1 MNDANTASERPPY
14 GAALVVTL
22 VVLAGYIASLA
33 PTVTFWDAGEFIAAT
48 KILGIPHPPGT
59 PLFVLM
65 GHVWATLLPFG
76 SWAFRTNLLSATFSA
91 AAAGV
96 WFLVVYESLQGAQG
110 AQGAEGARDWMRLA
124 GAGAAAIIGAFSF
137 TNWLNSNETEVY
149 AISTFMVASSCW
161 LALRWRSS
169 RGTRRAPVYLL
180 LIVYLQGLS
189 VANHLLALL
198 VGPAVIGFIF
208 FTLRSAPAPDA
219 LERRHEWAKLAAMA
233 GIWALLIGTGLG
245 NTTLLLV
252 GALCFAVA
260 GIFAFTAGAG
270 GFAVMALLLAV
281 VGVSP
286 YLFPYIRS
294 AQHPMVNEAA
304 PATWDALLAVIRRAQ
319 YPPRGPFD
327 DPTVAHGEGNPGRSL
342 TIIWLQVQNYFLYW
356 LWQFGK
362 SQLLAVQAVAFAVF
376 LGLGVR
382 GSLAQRKSDR
392 GAWWLLLLLW
402 LVTGAGLVAYM
413 NFKPGFSLGYAPD
426 LFPDGNNHEVRER
439 DYFFVVSFVV
449 WGLWAGVGLWSLV
462 ESAARRQGG
471 RAAGAA
477 RVPVAAALFLV
488 ALVPPV
494 LNWREASR
502 SAGADR
508 TLAADLAYNLLNSV
522 PPYGILFTYGD
533 NDTFPLW
540 WAQEVAGIRQDVTV
554 VCLALAQTDWYMR
567 QLRDN
572 PIRPFNEAAA
582 PAVWQGLNP
591 VTPTWPLHSMT
602 DAEVENAAS
611 SPILLDSA
619 MTIPIGPV
627 VASFKA
633 QTVLYPNDIVSLRI
647 IQQNI
652 GRRAI
657 VWSITTGDS
666 YMGLRDYL
674 VQQAMGFR
682 LATVRP
688 DSSQPGLSLG
698 GIGNIAVDIPL
709 TQRLAWDTYQYGR
722 LLGGATDRLESTA
735 ASMASSLSIPFTI
748 LAYHADA
755 KGDTAGVVKNL
766 ERAQQIA
773 PNEAIQSALT
783 AYRSHLLPAAPT
795 P

>member
-1 MNDANTASERPPY
+1 MNDHVAPQNPPY
-14 GAALVVTL
+14 RAALVVTL

-65 GHVWATLLPFG
+65 GHVWAALLPIG
-76 SWAFRTNLLSATFSA
+76 TWAWRTNLMSASFSA
-91 AAAGV
+91 AGAGI
-96 WFLVVYESLQGAQG
+96 WFLVVHESLGGGRAGQQ
-110 AQGAEGARDWMRLA
+110 EGRDWIRPL
-124 GAGAAAIIGAFSF
+124 GAAAAVIIGAFSF
-137 TNWLNSNETEVY
+137 TNWQNSNETEVY
-149 AISTFMVASSCW
+149 AVGTFMIAASCW
-161 LALRWRSS
+161 LALRWRSA

-198 VGPAVIGFIF
+198 VGPAVLGFILY
-208 FTLRSAPAPDA
+208 TLRSAPSTDA

-245 NTTLLLV
+245 NVGLFVL

-260 GIFAFTAGAG
+260 ALFALSAGAG
-270 GFAVMALLLAV
+270 GFAAISLLLAA

-286 YLFPYIRS
+286 YLYLYLRS
-294 AQHPMVNEAA
+294 GQHPIINEAA

-319 YPPRGPFD
+319 YPPRGPLD
-327 DPTVAHGEGNPGRSL
+327 DPTVAHGAGNPGRSL
-342 TIIWLQVQNYFLYW
+342 TIIWLQVQNYLLYW

-362 SQLLAVQAVAFAVF
+362 SSLLLVQAVAFAVF
-376 LGLGVR
+376 FGLGVR
-382 GSLAQRKSDR
+382 GSFLQRRTDR
-392 GAWWLLLLLW
+392 GAWWLLTLLW
-402 LVTGAGLVAYM
+402 LVTGAGLVVYM

-426 LFPDGNNHEVRER
+426 LFPDVGNHEVRER

-449 WGLWAGVGLWSLV
+449 WGLWAGIGLWGLV
-462 ESAARRQGG
+462 KQG
-471 RAAGAA
+471 AEGAA
-477 RVPVAAALFLV
+477 RETGAGRVGAIPISAALFLV

-502 SAGADR
+502 SYAADR

-540 WAQEVAGIRQDVTV
+540 WAQEVAGIRRDVTV

-572 PIRPFNEAAA
+572 PVRDFDEAAA
-582 PAVWQGLNP
+582 PKVWQGRNP
-591 VTPTWPLHSMT
+591 VKPTWPLHSMT
-602 DAEVENAAS
+602 DAEVQAAS
-611 SPILLDSA
+611 TSPILIDSTMA
-619 MTIPIGPV
+619 LPIGPI
-627 VASFKA
+627 VATLKA

-647 IQQNI
+647 IQQNL
-652 GRRAI
+652 GRREI
-657 VWSITTGDS
+657 VWSLTTGDS
-666 YMGLRDYL
+666 YEGLRAYVIQL
-674 VQQAMGFR
+674 AMGFR
-682 LATVRP
+682 LSTALP
-688 DSSQPGLSLG
+688 DSSQPGISLG
-698 GIGNIAVDIPL
+698 GIGNVAVDMPL
-709 TQRLAWDTYQYGR
+709 TQRLAWETYQYGD
-722 LLGGATDRLESTA
+722 LLTGRTDRLETTS

-755 KGDTAGVVKNL
+755 VGDTAAVVRNL
-766 ERAQQIA
+766 ERAQQIS

-783 AYRSHLLPAAPT
+783 TYRSHLLQAAPT

>member
-1 MNDANTASERPPY
+1 MSDAIEAPERPPY
-14 GAALVVTL
+14 GAALLVTL
-22 VVLAGYIASLA
+22 VVLAGYVASLA

-48 KILGIPHPPGT
+48 RILGIPHPPGT

-65 GHVWATLLPFG
+65 GHAWATLLPIG
-76 SWAFRTNLLSATFSA
+76 AWAYRTNLMSATFSA
-91 AAAGV
+91 AGAGL
-96 WFLVVYESLQGAQG
+96 WFLVVHESLRGG
-110 AQGAEGARDWMRLA
+110 EGGDGGEGGRSWTRLA

-137 TNWLNSNETEVY
+137 TNWQNSNETEVY
-149 AISTFMVASSCW
+149 AVGTFMIAASCW
-161 LALRWRSS
+161 LALRWRAA

-198 VGPAVIGFIF
+198 VGPAVIGFIIY
-208 FTLRSAPAPDA
+208 TIAGTRAPDP

-245 NTTLLLV
+245 NIVLLV
-252 GALCFAVA
+252 LGALCFAA
-260 GIFAFTAGAG
+260 AAAFAFTAGAG
-270 GFAVMALLLAV
+270 GFAAVALLLAA

-286 YLFPYIRS
+286 YLYLFIRS
-294 AQHPMVNEAA
+294 GQHPMVNEAA

-319 YPPRGPFD
+319 YPPRGPLD
-327 DPTVAHGEGNPGRSL
+327 DPTVLHGPGNPGRSL
-342 TIIWLQVQNYFLYW
+342 TIIWLQIQNYFLYW

-362 SQLLAVQAVAFAVF
+362 SSVLAVQAVVFAAF

-382 GSLAQRKSDR
+382 GSLALRRNDR
-392 GAWWLLLLLW
+392 GVWWLLLLLW

-413 NFKPGFSLGYAPD
+413 NFKPGFSLGYAKD
-426 LFPDGNNHEVRER
+426 LFPDPGNHEVRER

-449 WGLWAGVGLWSLV
+449 WGLWAGIGLWSLV
-462 ESAARRQGG
+462 KGAARRQGG
-471 RAAGAA
+471 RAAGSAA
-477 RVPVAAALFLV
+477 LALFLL
-488 ALVPPV
+488 ALVPPI

-508 TLAADLAYNLLNSV
+508 TLAADLSYNLLNSV

-572 PIRPFNEAAA
+572 PIRDFDEAAA
-582 PAVWQGLNP
+582 PSVWQGLRSVKP
-591 VTPTWPLHSMT
+591 SWPLHTMT
-602 DAEVENAAS
+602 DAEVRSAS
-611 SPILLDSA
+611 TSPILIDSTMA
-619 MTIPIGPV
+619 LPIGPI
-627 VASFKA
+627 VATLKA

-647 IQQNI
+647 IQQNL
-652 GRRAI
+652 GRRAV
-657 VWSITTGDS
+657 VWSLTTGDS
-666 YMGLRDYL
+666 YEGLRDYV

-682 LATVRP
+682 LATARP
-688 DSSQPGLSLG
+688 DSTQPGISLG
-698 GIGNIAVDIPL
+698 GIGNVAVDMPL
-709 TQRLAWDTYQYGR
+709 TQRLAWDTYRYGA
-722 LLGGATDRLESTA
+722 LLSGTTDRLESTA

-755 KGDTAGVVKNL
+755 VGDTAAVVKNL

-773 PNEAIQSALT
+773 PNEAIESALRS
-783 AYRSHLLPAAPT
+783 YKSHLLPAP
-795 P
+795 PIP

>member
-1 MNDANTASERPPY
+1 
-14 GAALVVTL
+14 
-22 VVLAGYIASLA
+22 
-33 PTVTFWDAGEFIAAT
+33 
-48 KILGIPHPPGT
+48 
-59 PLFVLM
+59 
-65 GHVWATLLPFG
+65 
-76 SWAFRTNLLSATFSA
+76 
-91 AAAGV
+91 
-96 WFLVVYESLQGAQG
+96 
-110 AQGAEGARDWMRLA
+110 
-124 GAGAAAIIGAFSF
+124 
-137 TNWLNSNETEVY
+137 
-149 AISTFMVASSCW
+149 
-161 LALRWRSS
+161 
-169 RGTRRAPVYLL
+169 VYLL

-208 FTLRSAPAPDA
+208 FTLRSAPLPEP

-245 NTTLLLV
+245 DTTLLLM
-252 GALCFAVA
+252 GALCFAA
-260 GIFAFTAGAG
+260 AAMFAFTAGAG
-270 GFAVMALLLAV
+270 GFAAMALLLAV

-286 YLFPYIRS
+286 YLYPYIRS

-304 PATWDALLAVIRRAQ
+304 PSTWDALLAVIRRAQ
-319 YPPRGPFD
+319 YPPRGPLD
-327 DPTVAHGEGNPGRSL
+327 DPTVAHGPGNPGRSL
-342 TIIWLQVQNYFLYW
+342 TIIWLQIQNYLLYW
-356 LWQFGK
+356 VWQFGK
-362 SQLLAVQAVAFAVF
+362 SSMLAVKAVTFATF
-376 LGLGVR
+376 FCLGVL
-382 GSLAQRKSDR
+382 GSLVQRQRDR
-392 GAWWLLLLLW
+392 GAWWLLFLLW
-402 LVTGAGLVAYM
+402 LVTGIGLVVYM

-426 LFPDGNNHEVRER
+426 LFPNGNNHEVRER

-462 ESAARRQGG
+462 KQ
-471 RAAGAA
+471 RAAGGAA
-477 RVPVAAALFLV
+477 MALLLV

-494 LNWREASR
+494 LNWQEASR
-502 SAGADR
+502 SRGADR
-508 TLAADLAYNLLNSV
+508 TLAADLAYNLLNTV

-572 PIRPFNEAAA
+572 PIRAFDEAAA

-591 VTPTWPLHSMT
+591 VKPTWPLHTMT
-602 DAEVENAAS
+602 DAEVQNASS

-619 MTIPIGPV
+619 MSLPMGPV

-666 YMGLRDYL
+666 YEGLRDYM

-682 LATVRP
+682 LDTVRP
-688 DSSQPGLSLG
+688 DSSQPGLSPG
-698 GIGNIAVDIPL
+698 GIGNVAVDIPL
-709 TQRLAWDTYQYGR
+709 THRLAWETYRYGY
-722 LLGGATDRLESTA
+722 LLSGRTDRLESTS

-755 KGDTAGVVKNL
+755 LGDTAAVVKNL
-766 ERAQQIA
+766 YRAQQIA
-773 PNEAIQSALT
+773 PNEAIQAALT
-783 AYRSHLLPAAPT
+783 AYKSHLLPAAPT

>member
-1 MNDANTASERPPY
+1 MTDAVAPQDRPPY
-14 GAALVVTL
+14 RAALAVTL

-65 GHVWATLLPFG
+65 GHVWAALLPLG
-76 SWAFRTNLLSATFSA
+76 SWAYRTNLMSASFSA
-91 AAAGV
+91 AGAGV
-96 WFLVVYESLQGAQG
+96 WFLVVYESLRDTKGA
-110 AQGAEGARDWMRLA
+110 A
-124 GAGAAAIIGAFSF
+124 GATGASQVRMLGAAAAAIIGAFSF
-137 TNWLNSNETEVY
+137 TNWQNSNETEVY
-149 AISTFMVASSCW
+149 AVGTFTIAASCW
-161 LALRWRSS
+161 LALRWRAA

-198 VGPAVIGFIF
+198 VGPAIIGFIF
-208 FTLRSAPAPDA
+208 FTLRATPLPDA

-245 NTTLLLV
+245 NVKLLAL
-252 GALCFAVA
+252 GALCFVVA
-260 GIFAFTAGAG
+260 TLFALTAGAG
-270 GFAVMALLLAV
+270 GFATIALLLAV

-286 YLFPYIRS
+286 YLFLYIRS
-294 AQHPMVNEAA
+294 GQHPMVNEAA

-319 YPPRGPFD
+319 YPPRGPLD
-327 DPTVAHGEGNPGRSL
+327 DPTVVHGPDNPGRSL
-342 TIIWLQVQNYFLYW
+342 TIIWLQIQNYLLYW

-362 SQLLAVQAVAFAVF
+362 SGMVVVQAVVFAGF

-382 GSLAQRKSDR
+382 GSLTQRRNDR

-413 NFKPGFSLGYAPD
+413 NFKPGFSLGYAKD
-426 LFPDGNNHEVRER
+426 LFPDINNHEVRER

-449 WGLWAGVGLWSLV
+449 WGLWAGMGLWSLV
-462 ESAARRQGG
+462 K
-471 RAAGAA
+471 RAAERRAGTTAKI
-477 RVPVAAALFLV
+477 PVAAALFLV

-502 SAGADR
+502 RSGADR
-508 TLAADLAYNLLNSV
+508 TLAADLAYNLLNTV

-572 PIRPFNEAAA
+572 PVRDFDEAAA
-582 PAVWQGLNP
+582 PKVWQGLHP
-591 VTPTWPLHSMT
+591 VKPTWPLHSMT
-602 DAEVENAAS
+602 DDEVKSAS
-611 SPILLDSA
+611 TSPILIDST
-619 MTIPIGPV
+619 MSLPIGPI
-627 VASFKA
+627 VATLKA

-647 IQQNI
+647 IQQNL

-657 VWSITTGDS
+657 VWSLTTGDS
-666 YMGLRDYL
+666 YEGLRDYV

-688 DSSQPGLSLG
+688 DSSQPGISLG
-698 GIGNIAVDIPL
+698 GIGNVAVDMPL
-709 TQRLAWDTYQYGR
+709 TQTLAWETYQYGS
-722 LLGGATDRLESTA
+722 LLSGTTDRLESTA

-755 KGDTAGVVKNL
+755 VGDTAAVVKNL
-766 ERAQQIA
+766 ERADQIA
-773 PNEAIQSALT
+773 PNEAIRSALT
-783 AYRSHLLPAAPT
+783 AYKSHLLQAAPT

>member
-1 MNDANTASERPPY
+1 MSAIESQERPPY
-14 GAALVVTL
+14 RAALIVCL

-65 GHVWATLLPFG
+65 GHVWATLLPIG
-76 SWAFRTNLLSATFSA
+76 AWEYRTNLLSASFSA
-91 AAAGV
+91 AAAGA
-96 WFLVVYESLQGAQG
+96 WFLVVHESLAGAK
-110 AQGAEGARDWMRLA
+110 GAEGARDWTRLL

-137 TNWLNSNETEVY
+137 TNWQNSNETEVY
-149 AISTFMVASSCW
+149 AVGTFMIAASCW
-161 LALRWRSS
+161 LALRWRAA

-198 VGPAVIGFIF
+198 VGPAVIGFLF
-208 FTLRSAPAPDA
+208 YTLRGAPASDP

-245 NTTLLLV
+245 NTTLLML
-252 GALCFAVA
+252 GALCFAA
-260 GIFAFTAGAG
+260 AATFAFTAGAG
-270 GFAVMALLLAV
+270 GFAAMALLLAA

-286 YLFPYIRS
+286 YLFLYIRS

-319 YPPRGPFD
+319 YPPRGPLD
-327 DPTVAHGEGNPGRSL
+327 DPTVLHGEGNPGRSL
-342 TIIWLQVQNYFLYW
+342 TIIWLQIQNYFLYW

-362 SQLLAVQAVAFAVF
+362 SGMLAVQAVVFAAFI
-376 LGLGVR
+376 GLGVR
-382 GSLAQRKSDR
+382 GSLAQRKNDR

-413 NFKPGFSLGYAPD
+413 NFKPGFSLGYAKD
-426 LFPDGNNHEVRER
+426 LFPDPNNHEVRER

-449 WGLWAGVGLWSLV
+449 WGLWAGIGLWSLV
-462 ESAARRQGG
+462 KGAARRQGG
-471 RAAGAA
+471 KAAGSAA
-477 RVPVAAALFLV
+477 LALFLL
-488 ALVPPV
+488 ALVPPI

-572 PIRPFNEAAA
+572 PVRDFDEAAA
-582 PAVWQGLNP
+582 PAVWQGLHP
-591 VTPTWPLHSMT
+591 VKPAWPLHTMT
-602 DAEVENAAS
+602 DAEVQSAS
-611 SPILLDSA
+611 TSPILIDST
-619 MTIPIGPV
+619 MTLPIGPV
-627 VASFKA
+627 VATLKA
-633 QTVLYPNDIVSLRI
+633 QTVLYPNDIVTLRI

-652 GRRAI
+652 GRRTI
-657 VWSITTGDS
+657 VWSLTTGDS
-666 YMGLRDYL
+666 YEGLRDYV

-682 LATVRP
+682 LGTVRP
-688 DSSQPGLSLG
+688 DSSQPGISLG
-698 GIGNIAVDIPL
+698 GVGNVAVDMPL
-709 TQRLAWDTYQYGR
+709 TQRLAWDTYRYGF
-722 LLGGATDRLESTA
+722 LLSGETDRLESTA

-748 LAYHADA
+748 LAYHADMM
-755 KGDTAGVVKNL
+755 GDTAAVVKNL
-766 ERAQQIA
+766 ERAEQIA
-773 PNEAIQSALT
+773 PNEAVRSALT
-783 AYRSHLLPAAPT
+783 AYKSHLLPAPPT

>member
-1 MNDANTASERPPY
+1 MNATLPADRPPY
-14 GAALVVTL
+14 RAALAVTL
-22 VVLAGYIASLA
+22 LVLAGYVASLA

-65 GHVWATLLPFG
+65 GHVWATLLPIG
-76 SWAFRTNLLSATFSA
+76 AWAYRTNLMSASFSA
-91 AAAGV
+91 AGAGV
-96 WFLVVYESLQGAQG
+96 WFLVVHESMKGG
-110 AQGAEGARDWMRLA
+110 EGGRDWIRVL
-124 GAGAAAIIGAFSF
+124 GAAAATIIGAFTF

-149 AISTFMVASSCW
+149 AVGTFMIAASCW
-161 LALRWRSS
+161 LALRWRAA

-198 VGPAVIGFIF
+198 VGPAVLGFIY
-208 FTLRSAPAPDA
+208 FTLRSAPARDP

-233 GIWALLIGTGLG
+233 GLWALLIGTGLG
-245 NTTLLLV
+245 NASLMVV

-260 GIFAFTAGAG
+260 GFFALTAGAG
-270 GFAVMALLLAV
+270 GFAAVALLLAI

-286 YLFPYIRS
+286 YLFLYIRS
-294 AQHPMVNEAA
+294 GQHPIVNEAA

-319 YPPRGPFD
+319 YPPRGPLD
-327 DPTVAHGEGNPGRSL
+327 DPTVAHGAGNPGRSL
-342 TIIWLQVQNYFLYW
+342 TIIWLQLVNYLLYW
-356 LWQFGK
+356 VWQFGK
-362 SQLLAVQAVAFAVF
+362 TTLGTIGGLPLVQAAVF
-376 LGLGVR
+376 ALFAGLGVR
-382 GSLAQRKSDR
+382 GSLAQRRNDR

-413 NFKPGFSLGYAPD
+413 NFKPGFSVGYPE
-426 LFPDGNNHEVRER
+426 FPDGNLHEVRER

-449 WGLWAGVGLWSLV
+449 WGLWAGMGLWSLV
-462 ESAARRQGG
+462 KRT
-471 RAAGAA
+471 AGSKAKGI
-477 RVPVAAALFLV
+477 PVAAALFLI

-502 SAGADR
+502 SYGADR
-508 TLAADLAYNLLNSV
+508 RLAADLAYNLLNSV

-572 PIRPFNEAAA
+572 PVRDFNEAAA
-582 PAVWQGLNP
+582 PKVWQGLNP
-591 VTPTWPLHSMT
+591 VKPTWALHSMT
-602 DAEVENAAS
+602 DAEVAAAS
-611 SPILLDSA
+611 TSPILIDSTMA
-619 MTIPIGPV
+619 LPIGPI
-627 VASFKA
+627 VATLKA

-647 IQQNI
+647 IQQNL

-657 VWSITTGDS
+657 IWSLTTGDS
-666 YMGLRDYL
+666 YEGLRAY
-674 VQQAMGFR
+674 VIQQAMGFR
-682 LATVRP
+682 LSTVLP
-688 DSSQPGLSLG
+688 DSTQPGISVG
-698 GIGNIAVDIPL
+698 GIGNVAVDIPL
-709 TQRLAWDTYQYGR
+709 TQRLAWDTYQYGA
-722 LLGGATDRLESTA
+722 LLEGTTDRLESTA

-755 KGDTAGVVKNL
+755 IGDTSAVVKNL
-766 ERAQQIA
+766 ERAEQIA
-773 PNEAIQSALT
+773 PNEAIRSALT
-783 AYRSHLLPAAPT
+783 AYKSHLLRAAPT

>member
-1 MNDANTASERPPY
+1 MTGPIDSSERPPY
-14 GAALVVTL
+14 GAALLVTL
-22 VVLAGYIASLA
+22 VVLAGYVISLA
-33 PTVTFWDAGEFIAAT
+33 PTVTFWDAGEFIAST
-48 KILGIPHPPGT
+48 RILGIPHPPGT

-65 GHVWATLLPFG
+65 GHVWATLLPIG
-76 SWAFRTNLLSATFSA
+76 AWAYRTNLMSASFSA
-91 AAAGV
+91 VGAGA
-96 WFLVVYESLQGAQG
+96 WFLVVHESLQGGKAAGRQG
-110 AQGAEGARDWMRLA
+110 GKDWVRLL
-124 GAGAAAIIGAFSF
+124 GAGAAAAIGAFSF
-137 TNWLNSNETEVY
+137 TNWQSSNETEVY
-149 AISTFMVASSCW
+149 AVGTFMIAASCW
-161 LALRWRSS
+161 LVLRWRAA
-169 RGTRRAPVYLL
+169 RGTRRAPMYLL
-180 LIVYLQGLS
+180 LIVYLEGLS

-198 VGPAVIGFIF
+198 VGPAVIGFLF
-208 FTLRSAPAPDA
+208 FTLRTDPSHDPD
-219 LERRHEWAKLAAMA
+219 ERRHEWAKLAAMA

-245 NTTLLLV
+245 NTTLLAL
-252 GALCFAVA
+252 GALCFAGA
-260 GIFAFTAGAG
+260 ATFAVTAGAG
-270 GFAVMALLLAV
+270 GFAAMALLLAG

-286 YLFPYIRS
+286 YLFLYIRS

-319 YPPRGPFD
+319 YPPRGPLD
-327 DPTVAHGEGNPGRSL
+327 NPTVAHGAGNPGRSL
-342 TIIWLQVQNYFLYW
+342 AIIWLQIQNYFLYW

-362 SQLLAVQAVAFAVF
+362 SSVLAVQAVVFAAFF
-376 LGLGVR
+376 GLGVR

-402 LVTGAGLVAYM
+402 LVTGVGLVAYM
-413 NFKPGFSLGYAPD
+413 NFKPGFSLGYD
-426 LFPDGNNHEVRER
+426 LFPGGGDHEVRER

-462 ESAARRQGG
+462 KQAAGSQAAR
-471 RAAGAA
+471 
-477 RVPVAAALFLV
+477 AAAPALYLVFLI
-488 ALVPPV
+488 PPV

-502 SAGADR
+502 STGADR
-508 TLAADLAYNLLNSV
+508 TLAADLAYDLLNTV

-572 PIRPFNEAAA
+572 PIRDFDEEAA
-582 PAVWQGLNP
+582 PAIWQGRHP
-591 VTPTWPLHSMT
+591 AKPTWPVHSMT
-602 DAEVENAAS
+602 DAEVQSAAS
-611 SPILLDSA
+611 SPILIDSA
-619 MTIPIGPV
+619 LALPVGPV

-657 VWSITTGDS
+657 VWSLTTGDS
-666 YMGLRDYL
+666 YEGLRDYV
-674 VQQAMGFR
+674 VQQAMGIR
-682 LATVRP
+682 LDTARP
-688 DSSQPGLSLG
+688 DSSQPGLSIG
-698 GIGNIAVDIPL
+698 GIGNVPVDIAL
-709 TQRLAWDTYQYGR
+709 TRRLAWDTYRYGA
-722 LLGGATDRLESTA
+722 LLSGRTDRLESTA

-755 KGDTAGVVKNL
+755 VGDTAGVVKNL
-766 ERAQQIA
+766 ERAEQVA
-773 PNEAIQSALT
+773 PNEAVRAALT
-783 AYRSHLLPAAPT
+783 SYESHLLSAPPT